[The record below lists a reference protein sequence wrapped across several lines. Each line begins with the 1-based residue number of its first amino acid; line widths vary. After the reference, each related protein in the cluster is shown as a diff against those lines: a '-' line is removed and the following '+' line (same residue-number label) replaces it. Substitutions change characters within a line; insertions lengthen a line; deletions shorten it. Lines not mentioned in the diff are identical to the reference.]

1 MVLHHP
7 GTRGAGAHRW
17 ALLGCALLS
26 LLCSVAFVLA
36 PVHRPDV
43 HYSWP
48 ATADDPAPVAIPSM
62 TLQPVAVHASVSCA
76 AARAA
81 RPGAVLVSTTTL
93 TPAAG
98 REALDGLRVSRT

>member
-7 GTRGAGAHRW
+7 DTRGAGASRR

-26 LLCSVAFVLA
+26 LLCSIAFVLA

-48 ATADDPAPVAIPSM
+48 ATPDDAAPVAIPSM
-62 TLQPVAVHASVSCA
+62 LLEPAAVHASVSCA

-81 RPGAVLVSTTTL
+81 EPGAVLLSTTTL
-93 TPAAG
+93 TPAHG
-98 REALDGLRVSRT
+98 RESLPGLRVSVA